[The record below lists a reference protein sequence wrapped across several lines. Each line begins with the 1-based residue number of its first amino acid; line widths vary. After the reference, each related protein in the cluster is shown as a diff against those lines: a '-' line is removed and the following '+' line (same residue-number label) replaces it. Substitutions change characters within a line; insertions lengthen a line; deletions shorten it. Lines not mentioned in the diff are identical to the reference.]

1 MRISTQT
8 FFERSVAGMSD
19 LQQRL
24 FKTQQKLGAGTKFLT
39 PSDDPVAAARAI
51 GVSQAMAEDA
61 QYAASRSRAVQ
72 TLSMEEGAL
81 QQGTDVLTQV
91 KELIVQGGNGTLS
104 DADRTAVAMALEGN
118 FAQLL
123 RVANSDDGN
132 GQYLFAGF
140 KSDAPPF
147 VQQTSGS
154 VAYEGDTGPRLL
166 QVDVAR
172 QMAGTDDGQTVFRS
186 VQGSARAV
194 PQAGLPP
201 VPNLGSGVMSGVS
214 VTDGND
220 YTVAVVADVTVPS
233 GKRYQV
239 TDAANHVVATDA
251 VVTDQPVDISLTGFQ
266 MRIDGTVEV
275 GDTFS
280 ATHARTPAQ
289 ADVFQALRDVITALK
304 QPVNDAVASAKL
316 QNALSAANV
325 KITNAADNILTVRAS
340 VGTRLQELD
349 TLNAGGAQQGAANQK
364 YLSDLQDLD
373 YASAISEFSQRQTN
387 LQATQQTFARLQSIN
402 LFNYL
407 S

>member
-8 FFERSVAGMSD
+8 FFERSVAGMSE

-39 PSDDPVAAARAI
+39 PSGDPVAAARAI
-51 GVSQAMAEDA
+51 GVSQSMAETA
-61 QYAASRSRAVQ
+61 QYASSRSRAIQ

-81 QQGTDVLTQV
+81 QQGTDILTQV
-91 KELIVQGGNGTLS
+91 KELIVQGGNGTMS
-104 DADRTAVAMALEGN
+104 DADRSAVAMALEGN

-123 RVANSDDGN
+123 RVSNSDDGN

-140 KSDAPPF
+140 RSDAPPF
-147 VQQTSGS
+147 ALQDNGS
-154 VAYEGDTGPRLL
+154 VAYEGDAGQRLL

-172 QMAGTDDGQTVFRS
+172 QMAGSDDGQTVWRA

-194 PQAGLPP
+194 PQAPSTNTGT
-201 VPNLGSGVMSGVS
+201 GIMSGVS

-220 YTVAVVADVTVPS
+220 YTVAILADSSVPS
-233 GKRYQV
+233 GKKYQV
-239 TDAANHVVATDA
+239 TDAANNLVATDA
-251 VVTDQPVDISLTGFQ
+251 VVADQPVTINLTRFQ
-266 MRIDGTVEV
+266 MRIDGTVQV
-275 GDTFS
+275 GDSFS

-289 ADVFQALRDVITALK
+289 ADLFQALRDVITALK
-304 QPVNDAVASAKL
+304 QPVTDAAAAA
-316 QNALSAANV
+316 QFHNALSTANV
-325 KITNAADNILTVRAS
+325 KVANAFDNVLTVRAS

-349 TLNAGGAQQGAANQK
+349 TLNAAGAQQGAANQK
-364 YLSDLQDLD
+364 YLSELQDLD